1 MLRVKKRRLP
11 TQRNIVRD
19 SKRTA
24 DDQEKKH
31 QKVRIKKQNVRELL
45 IYFSAGRAEVE
56 KTKPKGHKG

>member
-31 QKVRIKKQNVRELL
+31 QKVRIKKKNVRDLL
-45 IYFSAGRAEVE
+45 IYLSARRAEVE
-56 KTKPKGHKG
+56 KAKPKGHKG